1 MVYPFSDTYMTYSTI
16 NHRYTLT
23 QQAAKDLCNIDLET
37 QLDMSALPNA
47 SNMADQYLDGV
58 STAIYQYIYTYA
70 SNLFAAEYDLA
81 KESKFRNIIKEA
93 MRYQLIYQ
101 VANGDLNSA
110 SGVNIRTGQI
120 LDRKALRAASIAPMS
135 EKMLINSGICYTGYS
150 PAFEPDYEGEAY

>member
-1 MVYPFSDTYMTYSTI
+1 MTYPFSDTYMTYSAI
-16 NHRYTLT
+16 NHRYVLT

-58 STAIYQYIYTYA
+58 STAIYQYIYSCA
-70 SNLFAAEYDLA
+70 SNMFAAEYDLA
-81 KESKFRNIIKEA
+81 KESKLRNIIKEA

-101 VANGDLNSA
+101 VSNGDLHSA

-120 LDRKALRAASIAPMS
+120 MDRKSLRAASIAPLA
-135 EKMLINSGICYTGYS
+135 ETILINSGICYTGHS
-150 PAFEPDYEGEAY
+150 PSFEPDYEGEAY